1 VDCGLVVEDTSEYRP
16 ILVARYTYNIY
27 IQQRLPANATVI
39 PIIISSDATHL
50 TNFSGRKVAWPVYIS
65 IGNVPKGIR
74 AKVNSYSTLLLGY
87 LPIAK
92 FDCFSTK
99 VKKSYEVRSDFL
111 AISDYLPIVS
121 GGNRKPNCSTKAYS

>member
-1 VDCGLVVEDTSEYRP
+1 VEDTSEYEPTLIAHRTHH
-16 ILVARYTYNIY
+16 IC
-27 IQQRLPANATVI
+27 IQQRLPPDATVI

-50 TNFSGRKVAWPVYIS
+50 TNFSGGKVAWPVYIS

-92 FDCFSTK
+92 LDCCSTK
-99 VKKSYEVRSDFL
+99 VKKSYEVRLDFL
-111 AISDYLPIVS
+111 LKSNYLPIDS
-121 GGNRKPNCSTKAYS
+121 GGNRRPNYSMRAYS